1 MAKAFSPV
9 AAQIDCLGSGEE
21 DIDREGRCTSSCDP
35 ASHGQALSK
44 IACECGLLYLGSSN
58 G

>member
-35 ASHGQALSK
+35 ASHGQALSMH
-44 IACECGLLYLGSSN
+44 CLRMWLVMFGLL
-58 G
+58 